1 MTNNEAMGY
10 VIKSMEDLNMSPE
23 SIRDVLFALQDNFD
37 FYTEQQMQ
45 NEYDKKIG
53 KYCNYKLLNESNEEI
68 LYISLIWRCRQTN
81 KKT

>member
-1 MTNNEAMGY
+1 MTNDEAMGY

-53 KYCNYKLLNESNEEI
+53 KYWNYKG
-68 LYISLIWRCRQTN
+68 
-81 KKT
+81 

>member
-1 MTNNEAMGY
+1 MGY

-53 KYCNYKLLNESNEEI
+53 KYWNYKG
-68 LYISLIWRCRQTN
+68 
-81 KKT
+81 